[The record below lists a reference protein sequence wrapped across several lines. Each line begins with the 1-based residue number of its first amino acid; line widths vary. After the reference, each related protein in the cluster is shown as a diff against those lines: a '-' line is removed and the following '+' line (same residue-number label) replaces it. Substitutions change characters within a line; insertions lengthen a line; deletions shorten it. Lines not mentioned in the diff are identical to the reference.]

1 VSAYLVD
8 PFSLPFM
15 ARALIELCVL
25 GVLGGVVSAF
35 VLLRKLAF
43 AADALTHTVFP
54 GVVIGFVVGGDNGIF
69 VGALIAGA
77 VTAVALTVLTAA
89 RRVSS
94 DAALAVLLTAM
105 FSIGVVVVSRQT
117 EYTSDLTTFLFG
129 HVLTVSVPQLVQTAV
144 LAVIVVVTL
153 MLIGKELVFRAFDGV
168 GARAAGY
175 SVGILDLVLNVLV
188 ALVVVAAVQAVGTV
202 LVIALLIVPAATARL
217 LADRLPLVVGIGCLV
232 GVLGGYAGLVASFGA
247 SVYGGVRLSSGAS
260 VVLALVAAYVLALAY
275 AGVRRVVTR

>member
-1 VSAYLVD
+1 
-8 PFSLPFM
+8 M
-15 ARALIELCVL
+15 ARALIELCIL

-43 AADALTHTVFP
+43 AADTLTHTVFP
-54 GVVIGFVVGGDNGIF
+54 GVVIGFVVAGEGGIF
-69 VGALIAGA
+69 VGALIAG
-77 VTAVALTVLTAA
+77 VLTAVALTVLTAA

-129 HVLTVSVPQLVQTAV
+129 HVLTVSARQLVETAV
-144 LAVIVVVTL
+144 VAAIVVLVL
-153 MLIGKELVFRAFDGV
+153 AIIGKELVFRSFDAE

-175 SVGILDLVLNVLV
+175 PVGVLDLILNVIV
-188 ALVVVAAVQAVGTV
+188 ALVVVAAVQAVGTI
-202 LVIALLIVPAATARL
+202 LVIALLVVPAATARL
-217 LADRLPLVVGIGCLV
+217 ISDRLSLVVAIGCVV
-232 GVLGGYAGLVASFGA
+232 GVAGGYAGLVTSYGA
-247 SVYGGVRLSSGAS
+247 SVFGGVRLSSGAT
-260 VVLALVAAYVLALAY
+260 VVLALVVAYVLALAY

>member
-1 VSAYLVD
+1 MSAYLVD

-43 AADALTHTVFP
+43 AADTLTHTVFP
-54 GVVIGFVVGGDNGIF
+54 GVVIGFVVGGDSGIF
-69 VGALIAGA
+69 IGALIAGA

-105 FSIGVVVVSRQT
+105 FSMGVVVVSRQT

-144 LAVIVVVTL
+144 LAVIVVLTL

-168 GARAAGY
+168 GARASGY
-175 SVGILDLVLNVLV
+175 SVGVLDLVLNVLV

-217 LADRLPLVVGIGCLV
+217 LADRLPLVIGIGCLV
-232 GVLGGYAGLVASFGA
+232 GILGGYVGLVASFGA
-247 SVYGGVRLSSGAS
+247 SVYGGVRLSSGAT

>member
-1 VSAYLVD
+1 MTELFVD

-15 ARALIELCVL
+15 ARALIELCIL

-54 GVVIGFVVGGDNGIF
+54 GVVIGFVVAGEGGIF
-69 VGALIAGA
+69 VGALIAG
-77 VTAVALTVLTAA
+77 VLTAVALTVLTAA

-129 HVLTVSVPQLVQTAV
+129 HVLTVSAQQLVETGVVAAIVVLV
-144 LAVIVVVTL
+144 LAIV
-153 MLIGKELVFRAFDGV
+153 GKELVFRAFDGE

-175 SVGILDLVLNVLV
+175 RVGVLDLVLNVMV
-188 ALVVVAAVQAVGTV
+188 ALVVVAAVQAVGTI

-217 LADRLPLVVGIGCLV
+217 ISDRLSLVIAIGCVV
-232 GVLGGYAGLVASFGA
+232 GVLGGYVGLVTSYGA
-247 SVYGGVRLSSGAS
+247 SVFADVRLSSGAT
-260 VVLALVAAYVLALAY
+260 VVLALVAAYVLALVY
-275 AGVRRVVTR
+275 AGVRRVVTA

>member
-1 VSAYLVD
+1 
-8 PFSLPFM
+8 M
-15 ARALIELCVL
+15 ARALIELCIL

-77 VTAVALTVLTAA
+77 LTAVALTVLTAV

-94 DAALAVLLTAM
+94 DAALAVLLTSM

-144 LAVIVVVTL
+144 LAAIVVLTL
-153 MLIGKELVFRAFDGV
+153 LLIGKELVFRAFDGA
-168 GARAAGY
+168 GARAVGY
-175 SVGILDLVLNVLV
+175 PVGVLDLVLNVLV

-217 LADRLPLVVGIGCLV
+217 LADRLPLVVAIGCAV
-232 GVLGGYAGLVASFGA
+232 GVLGGYVGLVASFGA
-247 SVYGGVRLSSGAS
+247 SVYGGVRLSSGAT

-275 AGVRRVVTR
+275 AGVRKVVIR

>member
-1 VSAYLVD
+1 VSELLVD

-15 ARALIELCVL
+15 ARALIELCIL

-43 AADALTHTVFP
+43 AADTLTHTVFP
-54 GVVIGFVVGGDNGIF
+54 GVVIGFVVAGEGGIF
-69 VGALIAGA
+69 VGALIAG
-77 VTAVALTVLTAA
+77 VLTAVALTVLTAV

-129 HVLTVSVPQLVQTAV
+129 HVLTVSAQQLVETGVVAAIVVLV
-144 LAVIVVVTL
+144 LAF
-153 MLIGKELVFRAFDGV
+153 IGKELVFRAFDGE

-175 SVGILDLVLNVLV
+175 RVGVLDLLLNVMV
-188 ALVVVAAVQAVGTV
+188 ALVVVAAVQAVGTI

-217 LADRLPLVVGIGCLV
+217 ISDRLSLVVAIGCVVGI
-232 GVLGGYAGLVASFGA
+232 LGGYVGLVASYGA
-247 SVYGGVRLSSGAS
+247 SVFGGVRLSSGAT
-260 VVLALVAAYVLALAY
+260 VVLALVVAYVLALVY